1 MECGVFMENLWQTFL
16 NLVIFRI
23 MFYQHVAVRRL
34 ICSVWLSRARE
45 MWLAADEAR
54 GEERHITLVCSLSQ
68 ERRDTSH
75 WSALS
80 HRRGETHQTLVCSLS
95 QERRDTSDISLLS
108 LTEEERHITLFCSL
122 SHRRGE
128 KHHFCVICELDHFYV
143 LTAALQLKSLSE
155 KAPVIIGNI
164 DLSLRVERCQH
175 FTSSLSSGNIQMVGS
190 L

>member
-1 MECGVFMENLWQTFL
+1 MENLWQTFL

-34 ICSVWLSRARE
+34 ICSVWPSRARE

-68 ERRDTSH
+68 ERRDTS
-75 WSALS
+75 
-80 HRRGETHQTLVCSLS
+80 
-95 QERRDTSDISLLS
+95 DTGLLS
-108 LTEEERHITLFCSL
+108 LTG
-122 SHRRGE
+122 HRRGE

>member
-1 MECGVFMENLWQTFL
+1 MCGPAAPGRCGWRQMK
-16 NLVIFRI
+16 
-23 MFYQHVAVRRL
+23 
-34 ICSVWLSRARE
+34 RE
-45 MWLAADEAR
+45 
-54 GEERHITLVCSLSQ
+54 

-95 QERRDTSDISLLS
+95 QERKDTS
-108 LTEEERHITLFCSL
+108 HCSAL